1 MTSRLP
7 DVFPL
12 SGDTLIWN
20 EFIVECPLSRVVSA
34 RRSDTAHAQL
44 ADTELRYKRARALL
58 AVHFQPTPARSTS
71 RMEHLLPRHGHGHD
85 HGDNTE
91 GVVVAKGVSM
101 VVLFCASMICGIAP
115 LFLAKRFQWIS
126 ADDAGNLKSKNR
138 VVMSLL
144 SFGGGVL
151 LSTTFLHLL
160 PEVQENVDYL
170 QRIGEMREFDF
181 SLPPLL
187 MCCGFFIM
195 YLVEELVHMY
205 IDYRERRNGQSAPLV
220 RNLSVRRS
228 RVSGSEG
235 NGEKS
240 VTNSTA
246 ELIDPAAAKK
256 PKDPEHNNHGH
267 SHNHSH
273 MPMSKG
279 DDVTSA
285 LRGLLIVL
293 ALSIHEL
300 FEGLA
305 VGLESCTSHVWY
317 MLGAVSAHKLVIAF
331 CIGVELIATR
341 TKTCL
346 AVVYITTFAIV
357 SPLGIGIGLIL
368 VGGQGATA
376 AGVYSVVLQG
386 LASGTLLYVIFFEIW
401 KSDRTGILQYLAAV
415 VGFCLMFGL
424 QMLTGHSHSHSHGD
438 GDHGHSH
445 DK

>member
-1 MTSRLP
+1 ME
-7 DVFPL
+7 
-12 SGDTLIWN
+12 N
-20 EFIVECPLSRVVSA
+20 IVS
-34 RRSDTAHAQL
+34 
-44 ADTELRYKRARALL
+44 K
-58 AVHFQPTPARSTS
+58 
-71 RMEHLLPRHGHGHD
+71 HGHGHD
-85 HGDNTE
+85 HVDDTE
-91 GVVVAKGVSM
+91 GVVMAKGVAM
-101 VVLFCASMICGIAP
+101 AVLFCASMVCGITP
-115 LFLAKRFQWIS
+115 LFLAKRFRWIS
-126 ADDAGNLKSKNR
+126 TDEAENLKSKNR

-170 QRIGEMREFDF
+170 QGVGKMKEFDF

-195 YLVEELVHMY
+195 YLVEELVHIY
-205 IDYRERRNGQSAPLV
+205 IHYREKRNGQAALLV

-228 RVSGSEG
+228 RTKGSESDG
-235 NGEKS
+235 DKS
-240 VTNSTA
+240 VSNSIA
-246 ELIDPAAAKK
+246 DLIDPASIKK
-256 PKDPEHNNHGH
+256 SKDPEINNH
-267 SHNHSH
+267 HNHSH
-273 MPMSKG
+273 HHSHMPVTKE

-293 ALSIHEL
+293 ALSVHEL

-305 VGLESCTSHVWY
+305 VGLESSTSHVWY

-341 TKTCL
+341 TKIWL
-346 AVVYITTFAIV
+346 AVIYITTFAIV
-357 SPLGIGIGLIL
+357 SPLGIGSGLLL

-401 KSDRTGILQYLAAV
+401 KNDRTGIVQYFAAV
-415 VGFCLMFGL
+415 TGFCVMFGL
-424 QMLTGHSHSHSHGD
+424 QMLTGHSHSHSHEESNGH
-438 GDHGHSH
+438 HGHSH